1 MDSSADLYADIRVHT
16 ATATSKYLHENVVLA
31 AVEEILA
38 AQAIPRSPV
47 AYLGA
52 LMTSLEAQGD
62 TDPAVYAG
70 IMTLL
75 ERALAHVPRA
85 VLLSKGPRIASALV
99 GVANRHAEHAP
110 VLRGALSC
118 VLRLLASQPA
128 GAPITADTLKLFRW
142 LLEFVVHPSP
152 KVRSRGQQA
161 CTSAIEHTP
170 ALSDAAARFVEER
183 LAAAALRDVQPALYV
198 LNFVRAALGAF
209 ESRPLSTAIQA
220 VLRLPS
226 LGHPMLCRG
235 ATQVL
240 FGK

>member
-1 MDSSADLYADIRVHT
+1 MEDSADLYADVRVHT

-110 VLRGALSC
+110 VLPSMFNHEPPPGID
-118 VLRLLASQPA
+118 VVEPA
-128 GAPITADTLKLFRW
+128 GILPLRYSCALIPISNA
-142 LLEFVVHPSP
+142 
-152 KVRSRGQQA
+152 
-161 CTSAIEHTP
+161 
-170 ALSDAAARFVEER
+170 
-183 LAAAALRDVQPALYV
+183 
-198 LNFVRAALGAF
+198 
-209 ESRPLSTAIQA
+209 
-220 VLRLPS
+220 LPS
-226 LGHPMLCRG
+226 GP
-235 ATQVL
+235 APAV
-240 FGK
+240 K